1 MDITLRMEITMIDIH
16 TNVSIEQ
23 VMKIVNK
30 KSGEVNYLIMGENDS
45 EWKQLT
51 EEEYNKIRGL

>member
-1 MDITLRMEITMIDIH
+1 MIDIH